1 MIAYKMPSLGADM
14 ESGFL
19 REWHVKPGDRIRKG
33 DIIAEVETQKG
44 IIEIEVFEEGI
55 IGELL
60 VKLDEQVPVGTSMAT
75 ILTEAEA
82 ANGKAIP
89 AQETETPKPE
99 RGKAIP
105 EAAPTATA
113 SAIPGQGPTPH
124 HIRASPLAK
133 RIAAEKGIDMATVHG
148 TGPEGAI
155 TRDDVEHAIAAQVAP
170 AMAEAAPAIPEVK
183 ESVVSERK
191 VPAGPAIPETTVP
204 TYAAPQVAIPE
215 TGKETSPPVI
225 PGPATAIPEATTPAT
240 PIPTTKASASADT
253 IRMAVAAAMNK
264 SNREIPHYYL
274 ETRIDMSK
282 ALAWLS
288 ETNKQRPVK
297 ERLLMAALLIKA
309 VAKAL
314 SNVPDLNATWED
326 GLQRKESINVGYVVA
341 LRTGGIIVPTIHE
354 TDTKSVDEI
363 MQSLNDLIPRARA
376 LKLRS
381 SELAD
386 STITVTSLGEAGV
399 EVVYGVIYPPQV
411 ALVGFGGIAEQPWS
425 ENGMLTVRPVL
436 TATLAAD
443 HRASDGSTGSKFLT
457 AIKKYLQQPET
468 L

>member
-1 MIAYKMPSLGADM
+1 MLEYKMPSLGADM

-19 REWHVKPGDRIRKG
+19 REWHVQPGDRIHKG

-60 VKLDEQVPVGTSMAT
+60 VKLDEQVPVGRSMAT
-75 ILTEAEA
+75 ILTEEEA
-82 ANGKAIP
+82 KNGKAIP
-89 AQETETPKPE
+89 AVGAAAPISDKVVPAISAEVATPSAGET
-99 RGKAIP
+99 AIP
-105 EAAPTATA
+105 KHE
-113 SAIPGQGPTPH
+113 PH

-133 RIAAEKGIDMATVHG
+133 RIAAEKGIDIATVHG

-155 TRDDVEHAIAAQVAP
+155 TRDDVEHAIAAQ
-170 AMAEAAPAIPEVK
+170 AAPASTAREAKAEAPAKPPTPEVK
-183 ESVVSERK
+183 EPLAPEMKAEACPVIPSATVQA
-191 VPAGPAIPETTVP
+191 PPLPTPAIPETKAEVP
-204 TYAAPQVAIPE
+204 SPPIPE
-215 TGKETSPPVI
+215 
-225 PGPATAIPEATTPAT
+225 PAT
-240 PIPTTKASASADT
+240 PTPAAKASASVNT
-253 IRMAVAAAMNK
+253 IRMAVAAAMSK

-274 ETRIDMSK
+274 ETKIDMSK

-297 ERLLMAALLIKA
+297 ERLLSAALLIKA

-314 SNVPDLNATWED
+314 NDVPDLNATWDD
-326 GLQRKESINVGYVVA
+326 GLQRKENINVGYVVA
-341 LRTGGIIVPTIHE
+341 LRTGGIMVPTIHE
-354 TDTKSVDEI
+354 TDTKSPDEI
-363 MQSLNDLIPRARA
+363 MQALNDLIPRARA
-376 LKLRS
+376 LRLRS

-411 ALVGFGGIAEQPWS
+411 ALVGFGGIAEQPWT

-436 TATLAAD
+436 TTTLAAD

-457 AIKKYLQQPET
+457 AIKNYLQQPDK